1 MTIADGEIRL
11 HERVRTASKAFTR
24 LKELGLAALARAASE
39 SPGVDIA
46 VHHLDNREAAER
58 LASDLAG
65 RVRTPGEVVI
75 SELSAVVGGH
85 VGPGTVG
92 VVIAP
97 RL

>member
-1 MTIADGEIRL
+1 
-11 HERVRTASKAFTR
+11 VRTASKAIAR
-24 LKELGLAALARAASE
+24 LKDLGLAALAQAASQ

-58 LASDLAG
+58 LADDLTG
-65 RVRTPGEVVI
+65 RVRIPGEVMI

-97 RL
+97 RP